1 MSDENTPVQ
10 PMKLGFKQTVHLL
23 SHEVR
28 WRMLRELAKGEAL
41 PPTELARRVGMT
53 PNATRRHLWLLRDR
67 GVVMTGYAGLYSLTP
82 AYRSAPGTATI
93 DFGHCIMRL
102 DTPVS

>member
-1 MSDENTPVQ
+1 MNDENTPVQ
-10 PMKLGFKQTVHLL
+10 PLKLGFKHTVHLL

-53 PNATRRHLWLLRDR
+53 SNATRRHLWLLRER
-67 GVVMTGYAGLYSLTP
+67 GVVTTGYAGLYSLTP
-82 AYRSAPGTATI
+82 AYRPASGTTTI
-93 DFGHCIMRL
+93 DFGHCVVRL
-102 DTPVS
+102 DMPMS